1 MIIDEED
8 GSEQCM
14 YDTGKRWMT
23 GWGGGGSKDWKM
35 VGLKEL
41 KVVQ

>member
-1 MIIDEED
+1 
-8 GSEQCM
+8 M

-23 GWGGGGSKDWKM
+23 GWGGGKDWQM

-41 KVVQ
+41 KVVQWDRA

>member
-1 MIIDEED
+1 
-8 GSEQCM
+8 M

-23 GWGGGGSKDWKM
+23 GWGGGGKDWQM

-41 KVVQ
+41 KVVQWDRA